1 MSATDRTRD
10 GLATLIK
17 EAGNQNTLAAHLHV
31 SRQAIGSWIQ
41 RGYVPLERVAD
52 ICEKFPNL
60 TREILRPDVYNGDI
74 SALEKLIIANG
85 GVGELAKMLGLDPG
99 IVSRWSKGERNITPV
114 YVRRL
119 VKIAERNDVTKGI
132 TPHDL
137 RPDIYG
143 APLANA

>member
-1 MSATDRTRD
+1 MLATDRTRG
-10 GLATLIK
+10 GLATLIE
-17 EAGNQNTLAAHLHV
+17 EAGNQNALATALDV
-31 SRQAIGSWIQ
+31 SRQAIGSWMQ
-41 RGYVPLERVAD
+41 RGYIPLERVPD

-85 GVGELAKMLGLDPG
+85 GVGELARMLGIDPG

-119 VKIAERNDVTKGI
+119 VKIGERNDATKGI